1 MILRASFIVLV
12 AATFAFAGETAKLEQ
27 PFASSR
33 AKSYRKKAKE
43 AWETVVPVLELLQ
56 SDKPVEDSKLR
67 AAMPQIE
74 LTVLNLERSL
84 QLEWHAKVNDKL
96 VEVITAW
103 FDLRSRLPEP
113 APPEDPDEREKLEKE
128 RAKER
133 KAQVR
138 EARKALLE
146 ARNARRPEK
155 QLIRCRGCDGRGELR
170 SAFGD
175 KSKCKAC
182 GGVTRHVDRE
192 GILEAQ
198 FLPYS
203 PVWRSDPRNEMKADR
218 ALRGA
223 DTNPS
228 VLAPFVKSSQVKGAI
243 EDHDFWVRIR
253 LREKQYKEPG
263 DKSLETVEQSFVLYR
278 VGKVWYLHGGRIDH
292 VLFELPPES
301 EPEGAKEDD
310 DGFGTED

>member
-1 MILRASFIVLV
+1 MSCTRFVTLLVLGV
-12 AATFAFAGETAKLEQ
+12 AVMLSG
-27 PFASSR
+27 
-33 AKSYRKKAKE
+33 
-43 AWETVVPVLELLQ
+43 TVPAQ
-56 SDKPVEDSKLR
+56 DGFRRYAPDK
-67 AAMPQIE
+67 
-74 LTVLNLERSL
+74 
-84 QLEWHAKVNDKL
+84 
-96 VEVITAW
+96 
-103 FDLRSRLPEP
+103 F
-113 APPEDPDEREKLEKE
+113 E
-128 RAKER
+128 RATKTDDEGMIQWA
-133 KAQVR
+133 KHDPGKCPTCAGVG
-138 EARKALLE
+138 KT
-146 ARNARRPEK
+146 
-155 QLIRCRGCDGRGELR
+155 
-170 SAFGD
+170 
-175 KSKCKAC
+175 KCKVC

>member
-1 MILRASFIVLV
+1 MILRALIIVL
-12 AATFAFAGETAKLEQ
+12 AATTLTFAGETARLEQ

-33 AKSYRKKAKE
+33 AKGYRKKAKE
-43 AWETVVPVLELLQ
+43 AWTSVLPVLELVHA
-56 SDKPVEDSKLR
+56 DKPVEDSKLR
-67 AAMPQIE
+67 AALPRIE
-74 LTVLNLERSL
+74 STALNLERSL

-96 VEVITAW
+96 VEVITTW

-113 APPEDPDEREKLEKE
+113 APPEDPAEREKLEKA

-138 EARKALLE
+138 QARKALLE

-155 QLIRCRGCDGRGELR
+155 QLIRCRACDGRGELR

-175 KSKCKAC
+175 KTKCKAC

-203 PVWRSDPRNEMKADR
+203 PVWRADPRNEMKADR

-228 VLAPFVKSSQVKGAI
+228 ILAPYVKSSQVKGEV

-263 DKSLETVEQSFVLYR
+263 GKDLETVEKTFVLYR

-292 VLFELPPES
+292 VLFELPPEPD
-301 EPEGAKEDD
+301 PEGAKEDD
-310 DGFGTED
+310 DGFGTGD